1 MRTEV
6 LAQTVRERARS
17 TLWWSLGLAA
27 VVALT
32 VAFYPSVRGDTS
44 LNDFSEQLPESLRA
58 LFVGGELDITSAA
71 GYLNSQIFALVAP
84 LVLLVFAIGHGS
96 GAVAGEEERGT
107 LDLLLAHPLRRRD
120 YVVQRFGAMSAL
132 LVVLTLVLL
141 VTTALGAL
149 PVDLH
154 IGFGKLASGSVS
166 VGLLALLF
174 GALAL
179 TVGAVRPGRS
189 TAIAVSAGLAVF
201 AWLFDGLSHTVSAL
215 EPWRPVSPFYW
226 ALGKDPLRDG
236 AQWGA
241 WAILLAATAI
251 LVVAGAAGLERRDA
265 RQ

>member
-6 LAQTVRERARS
+6 VAQTVRERARS

-27 VVALT
+27 IVALT
-32 VAFYPSVRGDTS
+32 VAFYPSVRGDSS

-71 GYLNSQIFALVAP
+71 GYLNSQIFAMVAP

-120 YVVQRFGAMSAL
+120 YVLQRFGAMTAL
-132 LVVLTLVLL
+132 LVVLVVVLL
-141 VTTALGAL
+141 LTTALGAV
-149 PVDLH
+149 PVNLD
-154 IGFGKLASGSVS
+154 IGLGKLAAGSVS

-174 GALAL
+174 GTLALA
-179 TVGAVRPGRS
+179 VGAARPGRA
-189 TAIAVSAGLAVF
+189 TAIAVPAGVAVA
-201 AWLFDGLSHTVSAL
+201 AWLFDGLSHTVGAL
-215 EPWRPVSPFYW
+215 AGWRPASPFYW
-226 ALGKDPLRDG
+226 ALGKQPLRDG

-241 WAILLAATAI
+241 WAILLAVTAV
-251 LVVAGAAGLERRDA
+251 LVVAAAAGLERRDA